1 MTERIIQTSINS
13 VTCKDVTTKDE
24 RIFPRRDNRKN
35 GKFNRRNHVW
45 DTRAHKT
52 HRKMALKVSACGCVP
67 VNNMRSA
74 EVTPWVAYI
83 NREDRG
89 ASQVDSRRD
98 PSTCPRDPSKRNAL
112 KCSLT
117 SSRTAGILCFYAR
130 FRKCLEPG
138 IKEDCTFQL
147 DIGELNVNC

>member
-1 MTERIIQTSINS
+1 
-13 VTCKDVTTKDE
+13 
-24 RIFPRRDNRKN
+24 
-35 GKFNRRNHVW
+35 
-45 DTRAHKT
+45 
-52 HRKMALKVSACGCVP
+52 MALKVSACGCVP
-67 VNNMRSA
+67 VNNMHSA

-130 FRKCLEPG
+130 FRKCLEPRCLAKKREEVHAAQQHAENFPDLG
-138 IKEDCTFQL
+138 GVDRE
-147 DIGELNVNC
+147 ELGYFLFFD